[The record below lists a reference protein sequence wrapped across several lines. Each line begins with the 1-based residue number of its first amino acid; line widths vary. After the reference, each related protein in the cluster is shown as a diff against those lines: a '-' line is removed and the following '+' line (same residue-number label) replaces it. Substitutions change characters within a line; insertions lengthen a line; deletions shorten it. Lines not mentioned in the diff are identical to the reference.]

1 MLKEFDF
8 NAKNDSFADQ
18 STKELGLA
26 FDQLQRELQAAKIPV
41 LILLDGWESSG
52 KGYVLKALTREM
64 DPRYVRVEVFEKE
77 TKQEKKHPSA
87 WRYWQKIPS
96 RQEIAIYDRSFYYQV
111 FNHEEP
117 GPASLK
123 QKAQELLAFEQSLI
137 DDGTIVL
144 KFFLNVQHQTQVR
157 RIKELE
163 ASSQAEFLL
172 SKEDYKQAKHHDKYL
187 KWFDQVL
194 QETNLPHSPWH
205 LINGEDKK
213 LAAKEVLGITIAT
226 IRQEMQRILAERQV
240 TQATDRHYPSKALQV
255 SQQELDRH
263 LTEEEYQSQK
273 EALQQQAAEL
283 VYQCYCQDIPIVVV
297 FEGVDAAGKGGAIKR
312 LTREIDPRSYK
323 IYGIKAPSEEE
334 LAHHYLWRFKTKF
347 PQDGLMSI
355 FDRSW
360 YGRVLVERIEGFAT
374 EKEWDRAYR
383 EINQMEQILVDHGTI
398 VLKYFLYIDK
408 EEEGRR
414 FKARQDE
421 AAKNYKIT
429 EEDWRNREK
438 WDAYMVAME
447 EMLNRTN
454 QTKAPWY
461 FIASNDKYFARIQ
474 VLEQFVQRLQTHL
487 QKHKE
492 EKDGKD

>member
-1 MLKEFDF
+1 MLKDYDF
-8 NAKNDSFADQ
+8 TQLPDTYDHQ
-18 STKELGLA
+18 SIKELGQT
-26 FDQLQRELQAAKIPV
+26 FDQLQRELQAANIPV

-64 DPRYVRVEVFEKE
+64 DPRYVRVEVYEKE

-96 RQEIAIYDRSFYYQV
+96 KQEIAIYDRSFYYQV

-117 GPASLK
+117 GPESLQ
-123 QKAQELLAFEQSLI
+123 QKTQELLAFEQALI

-144 KFFLNVQHQTQVR
+144 KFFLNISHQTQLE
-157 RIKELE
+157 RIKALE
-163 ASSQAEFLL
+163 TSSQADFLL
-172 SKEDYKQAKHHDKYL
+172 SKEDYKQAKHHDQYL

-194 QETNLPHSPWH
+194 QATDLDHSPWCI
-205 LINGEDKK
+205 INAEDKK
-213 LAAKEVLGITIAT
+213 LAAKEILGQTITT
-226 IRQEMQRILAERQV
+226 IRLEMKRVLKDRKESQAPNRNYQSRALEVPQEDLERKL
-240 TQATDRHYPSKALQV
+240 S
-255 SQQELDRH
+255 
-263 LTEEEYQSQK
+263 EEEYQRQK
-273 EALQQQAAEL
+273 EDLQKRAVEL
-283 VYQCYCQDIPIVVV
+283 VYQCYCRDIPIVLV

-323 IYGIKAPSEEE
+323 IYGIKAPTEEE

-360 YGRVLVERIEGFAT
+360 YGRVLVERIEGFAN
-374 EKEWDRAYR
+374 EKEWDRAYQ

-408 EEEGRR
+408 EEEGER

-447 EMLNRTN
+447 EMLTRTN
-454 QTKAPWY
+454 QDQAPWH

-474 VLEQFVQRLQTHL
+474 VLTQFVDTLEQHL
-487 QKHKE
+487 KE
-492 EKDGKD
+492 K